1 MGRILI
7 LLFICTQINV
17 INVTLRIVRGIKR
30 CLGIKI
36 NTFNVGQIMTDQRIY
51 ILGVLCGT
59 KPDTKTAFMKINLVL
74 LK

>member
-7 LLFICTQINV
+7 LLSIFTQINV

-36 NTFNVGQIMTDQRIY
+36 NTFNVGQIMTDQIIF
-51 ILGVLCGT
+51 ILGFFLWNQTGYKNCLYE
-59 KPDTKTAFMKINLVL
+59 N
-74 LK
+74 

>member
-7 LLFICTQINV
+7 LLFIFTQINV

-36 NTFNVGQIMTDQRIY
+36 NTFNVGQIMTDQRIF
-51 ILGVLCGT
+51 IFGFFFVEPNRIQKLPL
-59 KPDTKTAFMKINLVL
+59 
-74 LK
+74 